1 MMALSLVQED
11 LIGDNLEAYTIYA
24 YPKHFWITSKTDI
37 TGICSK
43 IRIERKTHNITQYEV

>member
-1 MMALSLVQED
+1 MALSLVQED